1 MFGFGVSDLHLLM
14 HRLRIVCISRT
25 AFQALAS
32 HLCGPKIYP
41 WIEILGNF
49 WSFCIFNFWT
59 WQVIRTNQ
67 RKLHLQNRRVN
78 KNNCC
83 EVRLRFPQ
91 ESLEAGEAQV
101 SERASERASEMSADR
116 ATWKTIRLGRF
127 PLFYTLQKGLWKVF
141 LLKSLS
147 CHLDITCGMLYA
159 WLFAYF
165 CCQTVRI

>member
-25 AFQALAS
+25 AFQALAP

-67 RKLHLQNRRVN
+67 WKLHLQKRFKIMNRHVKN
-78 KNNCC
+78 KCC
-83 EVRLRFPQ
+83 EVRLRRHGYQ
-91 ESLEAGEAQV
+91 KKDQDIGTVLHSA
-101 SERASERASEMSADR
+101 ER
-116 ATWKTIRLGRF
+116 
-127 PLFYTLQKGLWKVF
+127 TLKGIF
-141 LLKSLS
+141 LNN
-147 CHLDITCGMLYA
+147 ITCNLERHMGPVCCL
-159 WLFAYF
+159 LGCLLTYF
-165 CCQTVRI
+165 GKPCIYNYVHPCTF